1 MVMNLIEKAIVL
13 AVEAHAGQVDKQER
27 PYILHP
33 LRLMLQM
40 ETEEEM
46 VTAVLHDVIEDTPIT
61 LAQLREMGF
70 PETVLAAL
78 ELLTHKTAETP
89 YEEYIAA
96 IQQNPLACKVKL
108 ADLSHNM
115 DIRRLPTLTLK
126 DWGRLE
132 KYRRAWEV
140 LSSVRQQA

>member
-1 MVMNLIEKAIVL
+1 MNLLEQAIVL
-13 AVEAHAGQVDKQER
+13 AVESHAGQVDKAER

-33 LRLMLQM
+33 LYLMLQM

-46 VTAVLHDVIEDTPIT
+46 ITAVLHDIIEDTTIT
-61 LAQLREMGF
+61 LAQLRQMGF

-96 IQQNPLACKVKL
+96 IKTNPLACKVKL
-108 ADLSHNM
+108 TDLSHNM
-115 DIRRLPTLTLK
+115 DIRRLPTVTLK

-132 KYRRAWEV
+132 KYRRAWE
-140 LSSVRQQA
+140 LLNQ